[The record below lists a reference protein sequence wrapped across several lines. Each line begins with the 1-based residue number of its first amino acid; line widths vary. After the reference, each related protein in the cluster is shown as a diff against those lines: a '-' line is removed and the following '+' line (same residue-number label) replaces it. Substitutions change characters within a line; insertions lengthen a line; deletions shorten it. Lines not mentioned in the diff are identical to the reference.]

1 MKISADKKAVKGSQ
15 ASVVLK
21 SQHAS
26 GKTVKATIR
35 VKVENKVKKLSA
47 TKKTIKIKKGK
58 TVEENK
64 KYATT
69 DAVKVSSKIV
79 NMTKASVKKKK
90 ITVFLK
96 GKKKGTKNVTI
107 QVGKKKVN
115 VKMQVN

>member
-21 SQHAS
+21 SQHDS

-58 TVEENK
+58 TVKVTLSVVEENK

-79 NMTKASVKKKK
+79 NMTKASVKKKQ

-96 GKKKGTKNVTI
+96 GT
-107 QVGKKKVN
+107 
-115 VKMQVN
+115 

>member
-1 MKISADKKAVKGSQ
+1 M
-15 ASVVLK
+15 
-21 SQHAS
+21 
-26 GKTVKATIR
+26 
-35 VKVENKVKKLSA
+35 KKLSA

-58 TVEENK
+58 TVKVMLSVVEENK